1 MFVLGVQRY
10 CFLSTFKSFG
20 ENFLNSFRFDFKF
33 QSLPVEAGC
42 KGTVAFFAGASYLRN
57 KSRGLR
63 LAVVGKTS
71 LLPWEFPAFQFVAG
85 ASAFGVSVGP
95 FDVSGLQ
102 M

>member
-1 MFVLGVQRY
+1 MQRY

-57 KSRGLR
+57 KSRRLR
-63 LAVVGKTS
+63 LAAVGKTS
-71 LLPWEFPAFQFVAG
+71 YFPLEFPSSQFVAG
-85 ASAFGVSVGP
+85 AGAFGVSVGP

-102 M
+102 R